1 MESKPRAL
9 ATVVLLTKDEYDLVD
24 DFLTYHSALF
34 GAENVVVVDNA
45 STDARLRPVYRR
57 HKAAGVRFIL
67 ERREFSQASAFMTEH
82 MRALAGGCRF
92 LLPLET
98 DEFVFLMPEHPSTA
112 AAVSSGLA
120 ATSAAI
126 REHLSGLPDEVS
138 VLRYGAFLGSC
149 VDPADAGY
157 SRGAY
162 ERPVAQITRFKDQ
175 GWDKL
180 IVRASAF
187 DRMAVWCHHA
197 TVKHGGT
204 AKSPLLGLLH
214 FHETG
219 RRRLIERALPV
230 VKSYRFLDFDR
241 DTDAERLAKGRVLVR
256 QGLVCGHKLEYVLD
270 HTARLLTL
278 QAFRRYLGRLPASA
292 EEMTRCATG
301 SGDAMPDAAVRLL
314 VPASS
319 SYFSSSTT
327 TGENAKGWDELLYHE
342 DRQPH
347 AFQIRQV
354 ADAVSSLRQVGL

>member
-1 MESKPRAL
+1 MDRPPPQKKTL

-34 GAENVVVVDNA
+34 GAENVVVVDNG

-67 ERREFSQASAFMTEH
+67 ERREFAQASDFMTEH
-82 MRALAGGCRF
+82 MRALADGCRF

-98 DEFVFLMPEHPSTA
+98 DEFIFLMPEHPASA
-112 AAVSSGLA
+112 SAVSAGIE

-126 REHLSGLPDEVS
+126 REHLEGLPEEVS

-157 SRGAY
+157 SCGAY
-162 ERPVAQITRFKDQ
+162 SRPVAQITRFKDQ

-180 IVRASAF
+180 IVRSSAF

-197 TVKHGGT
+197 SCNHGT
-204 AKSPLLGLLH
+204 AARSPLLGLLH

-219 RRRLIERALPV
+219 RRRLIERAMPV
-230 VKSYRFLDFDR
+230 VKSYRHLDFER
-241 DTDAERLAKGRVLVR
+241 DTDADRLAKGRILVR
-256 QGLVCGHKLEYVLD
+256 RGLVCGHKLEYVLD
-270 HTARLLTL
+270 HTTRLLTL

-292 EEMTRCATG
+292 EEMLRVVSG
-301 SGDAMPDAAVRLL
+301 SVSRDAMPDAEVRAL
-314 VPASS
+314 PPRPTAEGASS
-319 SYFSSSTT
+319 SPL
-327 TGENAKGWDELLYHE
+327 GWDELLYHE
-342 DRQPH
+342 DRQQH
-347 AFQIRQV
+347 AFVVRQV
-354 ADAVSSLRQVGL
+354 ADALGVLRR